1 MQRNFALQG
10 IPVTNKQVYRLFTLK
25 RELAM
30 QTSAA
35 LHPAI
40 PSPESGLNATSLF
53 GHRCALH
60 GHSSALILRESE
72 DACEAHDHGQPG
84 HRCGESEP
92 VRKLVLKCPLID
104 ELLDARRAIFGGP
117 EAEAVFVGYRNHA
130 YHILNF
136 ARQWIAPSAERDD
149 KIAIAAVFHDIAAWP
164 TGNLDYLSPSAD
176 QAEAYLDETGRSAWK
191 QEMRL
196 MVEMHHKITAYE
208 GAHKEWVEP
217 VRRADW
223 CDVSF
228 AMFRFGLPK
237 AFVDEVRTAFPIAPF
252 YPQHVYKLSALWA
265 LRHPLNP
272 APIFRW

>member
-1 MQRNFALQG
+1 MQRNFAAQG
-10 IPVTNKQVYRLFTLK
+10 MLAANPQVYRSLTLK
-25 RELAM
+25 REFAM
-30 QTSAA
+30 
-35 LHPAI
+35 HPDASLL
-40 PSPESGLNATSLF
+40 PAMPAPESGLNAMSLF

-60 GHSSALILRESE
+60 AHGSTLMLSE
-72 DACEAHDHGQPG
+72 AENDCKAHDHGQPG
-84 HRCGESEP
+84 HRCGERGP
-92 VRKLVLKCPLID
+92 VRKLVLKYPLID
-104 ELLDARRAIFGGP
+104 ELLDARRAVFGGP
-117 EAEAVFVGYRNHA
+117 ESEAVFVGYRNHA

-164 TGNLDYLSPSAD
+164 TGNLDYLCPSAD
-176 QAEAYLDETGRSAWK
+176 QAEAYLDEIGRSEWK

-208 GAHKEWVEP
+208 GAYKEWVEP

-237 AFVDEVRTAFPIAPF
+237 AFVDEVRAAFPIAPF